1 MEENSDLWAELT
13 GNEPH
18 AAASGGGG
26 NGSGGRPRRRHHAR
40 SVAHIPLGQGGA
52 GNQLADQFIQSLIA
66 NLTGLN
72 AQIPTKVGRPNF
84 GFFGKRQGI

>member
-18 AAASGGGG
+18 AASGGGG

-40 SVAHIPLGQGGA
+40 SVAHFPLGQGGA

-72 AQIPTKVGRPNF
+72 VYFLKFEFHIPTKVG
-84 GFFGKRQGI
+84 